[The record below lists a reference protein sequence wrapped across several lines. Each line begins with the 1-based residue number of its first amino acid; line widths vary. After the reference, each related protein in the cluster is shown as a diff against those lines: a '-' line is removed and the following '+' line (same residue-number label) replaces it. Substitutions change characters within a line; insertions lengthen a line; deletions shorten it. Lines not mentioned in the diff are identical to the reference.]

1 VSRSLV
7 VWWAGKVV
15 GTLTQDDGGELGFAY
30 GADWLGSDD
39 APALSISLPKRTEPF
54 SRRECRPFFGGLLP
68 EETQRRAA
76 AQVLGI
82 SAGNDFALLDRLGG
96 DVAGALQFLHAG
108 EQPQGAM
115 GPWQA
120 QALDDEELLRVMDA
134 LPIRP
139 LLAGEEGLRL
149 SLAGAQAKVPVV
161 LAGGRV
167 ALPQPGQPTTHILK
181 PAIPRFEDTTENE
194 AFAMRLAAVAGLEVA
209 AAEPRVLRTPDGAIR
224 TYLLV
229 ERYDREIAPTG
240 IVRRLHQ
247 EDFCQALGVPVE
259 RKYQSE
265 GGPSLEDGF
274 ALLRRVSARPAADV
288 MKLLDATIFN
298 VVVGNADA
306 HGKNFSILYADSGSR
321 LAPLYDLLSTV
332 LYPELSPRFAMKI
345 GKQARLEDLNAESWS
360 DFANKAGLGLP
371 LVRRRVGELASGIT
385 EATTATLEGL
395 AGIGLHTEALERLA
409 ALVRSRSEACAAS
422 LVKK

>member
-1 VSRSLV
+1 MSRSLV
-7 VWWAGKVV
+7 VWWDGKVV
-15 GTLTQDDGGELGFAY
+15 GELTQDDGGELGFAY
-30 GADWLGSDD
+30 EAGWLGDD
-39 APALSISLPKRTEPF
+39 QAPPLSVSLPKRPEPF

-96 DVAGALQFLHAG
+96 DVAGALQFLHSG
-108 EQPQGAM
+108 EHPLDAT

-120 QALDDEELLRVMDA
+120 RALDDEGLLRIIDA
-134 LPIRP
+134 LPMRP

-161 LAGGRV
+161 MVDGRV

-181 PAIPRFEDTTENE
+181 PAIPRFEATTENE
-194 AFAMRLAAVAGLEVA
+194 AFAMRLAAEAGLEVA
-209 AAEPRVLRTPDGAIR
+209 VAEPRVLRTPSGGTR
-224 TYLLV
+224 TFLLV
-229 ERYDREIAPTG
+229 ERYDREGASSAS
-240 IVRRLHQ
+240 VRRLHQ

-265 GGPSLEDGF
+265 GGPSLADSF
-274 ALLRRVSARPAADV
+274 ALLRRVATRPAADV
-288 MKLLDATIFN
+288 MKLLDAVIFN

-306 HGKNFSILYADSGSR
+306 HGKNFSILYGDTGAR

-332 LYPELSPRFAMKI
+332 MYPELSARFAMKI
-345 GKQARLEDLNAESWS
+345 GKQARLEDLDAESWS
-360 DFANKAGLGLP
+360 DFAKKAGLGLP
-371 LVRRRVGELASGIT
+371 LVRRRVGELATGIA
-385 EATTATLEGL
+385 EATKATLEGL
-395 AGIGLHTEALERLA
+395 ADTGLSLEALERLA
-409 ALVRSRSEACAAS
+409 TLVRSRSEACASS
-422 LVKK
+422 LMTK